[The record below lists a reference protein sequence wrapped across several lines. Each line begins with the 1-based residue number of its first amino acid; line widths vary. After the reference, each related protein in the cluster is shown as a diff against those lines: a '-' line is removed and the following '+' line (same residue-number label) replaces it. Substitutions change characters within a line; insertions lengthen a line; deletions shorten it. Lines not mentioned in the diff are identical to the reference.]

1 MRVVGLKFL
10 DIHPQPFYNIC
21 CQTTNMSKSNRQ
33 RRTSYSP
40 RAQVNESLAALI
52 SRRKPG
58 EQLPPEPQLAQ
69 QLGVSRATLRE
80 AMRSF
85 EEHGQIVRRH
95 GVGTFVAPPPP
106 LIETGLEEL
115 ESLDTLTRRIGLEIQ
130 MSDAVIEERKAT
142 PNEAAHLQVP
152 PGSPVISVARVMTTG
167 LRPGAKPGTP
177 QPVAYLVDIVPTTYL
192 RRQDLG
198 ETFNGSVLD
207 LLIERGEPA
216 LSHSRTDIMAEAAQG
231 ALARKLHQQRGD
243 VLLKLEAQLVAQDG
257 QVVDYSL
264 SYFVPGYLRFH
275 VVRRIGKG
283 KANSGTARDAARA
296 EPQTSNLK

>member
-1 MRVVGLKFL
+1 M
-10 DIHPQPFYNIC
+10 N
-21 CQTTNMSKSNRQ
+21 KSNRQ
-33 RRTSYSP
+33 QRTSYSP
-40 RAQVNESLAALI
+40 RIQVNESLAALI

-115 ESLDTLTRRIGLEIQ
+115 ESLDTLARRIGLEIH
-130 MSDAVIEERKAT
+130 MCDAVIEEREAT

-152 PGSPVISVARVMTTG
+152 PGSSVISVARVMTTG
-167 LRPGAKPGTP
+167 LQPGAKPGT
-177 QPVAYLVDIVPTTYL
+177 QPVAYLVDIVPATYL

-207 LLIERGEPA
+207 LLIERDEPA

-231 ALARKLHQQRGD
+231 ALARQLHLQRGQ

-257 QVVDYSL
+257 QIVDYSL
-264 SYFVPGYLRFH
+264 SYFVPGYMHFH
-275 VVRRIGKG
+275 VVRRIGKSE
-283 KANSGTARDAARA
+283 ANNKSQRV
-296 EPQTSNLK
+296 K

>member
-1 MRVVGLKFL
+1 MK
-10 DIHPQPFYNIC
+10 
-21 CQTTNMSKSNRQ
+21 KSNQR

-40 RAQVNESLAALI
+40 RLQVNESLADLI

-58 EQLPPEPQLAQ
+58 EQLAPEPQLAQ

-85 EEHGQIVRRH
+85 EERGQIVRRH
-95 GVGTFVAPPPP
+95 GVGTFIASPPPV
-106 LIETGLEEL
+106 IETGLEVL
-115 ESLDTLTRRIGLEIQ
+115 ESLHTLARRIGLEIH
-130 MSDAVIEERKAT
+130 MGDAVIEEREAT
-142 PNEAAHLQVP
+142 PNEAARLEVA
-152 PGSPVISVARVMTTG
+152 PGSPVLSVARVMKAG
-167 LRPGAKPGTP
+167 SQPNE
-177 QPVAYLVDIVPTTYL
+177 QPVAYLVDIVPTAYL

-207 LLIERGEPA
+207 LLIERRKPA

-231 ALARKLHQQRGD
+231 ALARQLHSRRGD

-264 SYFVPGYLRFH
+264 SYFVPGYMRFH
-275 VVRRIGKG
+275 VVRRVGGLNTKSQI
-283 KANSGTARDAARA
+283 
-296 EPQTSNLK
+296 SNLKESK

>member
-1 MRVVGLKFL
+1 M
-10 DIHPQPFYNIC
+10 N
-21 CQTTNMSKSNRQ
+21 KSNQQ

-40 RAQVNESLAALI
+40 RIQVNESLAALI
-52 SRRKPG
+52 SHRKPG

-115 ESLDTLTRRIGLEIQ
+115 ESLDTLARRIGLGIH
-130 MSDAVIEERKAT
+130 MSDAVIEEREAT
-142 PNEAAHLQVP
+142 PNEAARLQVTS
-152 PGSPVISVARVMTTG
+152 GSLVLSVARVMMAG
-167 LRPGAKPGTP
+167 SQPSA

-216 LSHSRTDIMAEAAQG
+216 LSHSRTDIMAEVAQG
-231 ALARKLHQQRGD
+231 ALARQLHSRRGD

-257 QVVDYSL
+257 QIVDYSL
-264 SYFVPGYLRFH
+264 SYFVPGYMRFH
-275 VVRRIGKG
+275 VVRRIGKSE
-283 KANSGTARDAARA
+283 ANNKSQRV
-296 EPQTSNLK
+296 K